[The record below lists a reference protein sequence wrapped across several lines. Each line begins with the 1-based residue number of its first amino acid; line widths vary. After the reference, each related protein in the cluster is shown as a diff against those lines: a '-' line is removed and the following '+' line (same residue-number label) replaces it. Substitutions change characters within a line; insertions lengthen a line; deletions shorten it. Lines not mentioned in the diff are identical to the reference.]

1 MKKSTTILALALTM
15 LAAYAILNLVSI
27 SRQVRD
33 AAEQSERLRAEIE
46 AAQAENELLSDAL
59 EALGDDSGL
68 EKEAE
73 VRLRLIR
80 GDAAVFADKD

>member
-1 MKKSTTILALALTM
+1 MKKSTMILALALTM

-33 AAEQSERLRAEIE
+33 AAEQSECLRAEIE

>member
-46 AAQAENELLSDAL
+46 AAQAENELLNDAL

-80 GDAAVFADKD
+80 GDVAVFADKD

>member
-1 MKKSTTILALALTM
+1 MKKSTTIFALALTM

-33 AAEQSERLRAEIE
+33 AAEQSECLRAEIE
-46 AAQAENELLSDAL
+46 AAQAENELLNDAL
-59 EALGDDSGL
+59 EALDDGSGL

>member
-33 AAEQSERLRAEIE
+33 AAEQSKCLRAEIE

-73 VRLRLIR
+73 ARLRLIR

>member
-33 AAEQSERLRAEIE
+33 AAEQSECLRAEIE

-59 EALGDDSGL
+59 DALGDDSGL

>member
-46 AAQAENELLSDAL
+46 AAQAENELLNDAL

>member
-33 AAEQSERLRAEIE
+33 AAEQSECLRAEIE